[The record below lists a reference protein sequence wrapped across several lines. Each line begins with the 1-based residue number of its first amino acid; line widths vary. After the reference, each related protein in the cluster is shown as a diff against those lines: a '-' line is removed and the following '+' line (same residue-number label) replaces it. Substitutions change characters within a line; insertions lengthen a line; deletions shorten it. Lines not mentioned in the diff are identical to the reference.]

1 MIRTRGERERGGGE
15 GGRGRE
21 RKRENNGRERGQ
33 EERERGRKASSW
45 WIVRWG
51 PRLMKLSVEDVYRW
65 GLPACGPFTA
75 TAAGLVKSC
84 FTSQPECAKRP
95 GRRRKRR
102 RRRGRE
108 RERERERGVMGHI
121 GISERMSVVTYT
133 TSDLALSHEQIV
145 PTTCVNRP
153 VSRTC
158 DIFKG
163 LASRSFRD
171 KQRAAFVQ
179 DVLDAIDAEM

>member
-1 MIRTRGERERGGGE
+1 
-15 GGRGRE
+15 
-21 RKRENNGRERGQ
+21 
-33 EERERGRKASSW
+33 
-45 WIVRWG
+45 
-51 PRLMKLSVEDVYRW
+51 
-65 GLPACGPFTA
+65 
-75 TAAGLVKSC
+75 
-84 FTSQPECAKRP
+84 
-95 GRRRKRR
+95 
-102 RRRGRE
+102 
-108 RERERERGVMGHI
+108 
-121 GISERMSVVTYT
+121 
-133 TSDLALSHEQIV
+133 V